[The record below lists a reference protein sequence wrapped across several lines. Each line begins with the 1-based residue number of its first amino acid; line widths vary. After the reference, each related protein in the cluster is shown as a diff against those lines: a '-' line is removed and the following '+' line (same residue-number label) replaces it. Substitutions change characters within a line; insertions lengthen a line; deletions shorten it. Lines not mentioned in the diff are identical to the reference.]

1 MSGQT
6 VAYVRVST
14 TDQHL
19 DRQRA
24 AVVEA
29 VGEPDRWFED
39 EVSGR
44 TTDRPGLAAVLAHL
58 REGDRLVV
66 TSMDRLGR
74 STLDCLRLVEGLTER
89 GVVVRFLREGIIAG
103 RQADPR
109 GEFTLTVLAAVAQLE
124 RSMIRERQAEGI
136 ALAKQRGVY
145 RGRARR
151 LSREQVATARE
162 RVAAGVPVSRVA
174 REASVS
180 RSVLAD
186 ALAQRG
192 AYATDALGK
201 PDGRAA
207 GEQR

>member
-1 MSGQT
+1 MSGQ
-6 VAYVRVST
+6 VAAYLRVSSV
-14 TDQHL
+14 DQLL

-39 EVSGR
+39 KVSGG
-44 TTDRPGLAAVLAHL
+44 TTDRPQLAAMLAHL
-58 REGDRLVV
+58 REGDHLAVA
-66 TSMDRLGR
+66 SMDRLGR
-74 STLDCLRLVEGLTER
+74 STLDCLRLVQDLTGR
-89 GVVVRFLREGIIAG
+89 GVEVRFLKEGITAG
-103 RQADPR
+103 SGSDPR

-136 ALAKQRGVY
+136 ALAKAKGVY

-151 LSREQVATARE
+151 LSPEQVAAARE
-162 RVAAGVPVSRVA
+162 RVTAGVAVSRVA

-186 ALAQRG
+186 ALAGRG
-192 AYATDALGK
+192 AYA
-201 PDGRAA
+201 
-207 GEQR
+207 EVS